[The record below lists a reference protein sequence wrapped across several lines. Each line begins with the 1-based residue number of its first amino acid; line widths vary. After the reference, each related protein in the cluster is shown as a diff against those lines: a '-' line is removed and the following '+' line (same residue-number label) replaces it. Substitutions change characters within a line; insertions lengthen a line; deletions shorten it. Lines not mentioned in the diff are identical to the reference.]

1 MTAKVE
7 LVYDRDCPNAD
18 GARGVLRVAL
28 NAAGLEPQWIE
39 WDRGEATS
47 PAYTTHYGS
56 PTILVNGEDVSGEGG
71 ESDAN
76 SCRVYKAPD
85 GTLQGVPSVE
95 SVLAALRRAEVG

>member
-1 MTAKVE
+1 MTATVE

-18 GARGVLRVAL
+18 GAREVLRIAL

-47 PAYTTHYGS
+47 PSYTMHYGS

-71 ESDAN
+71 S
-76 SCRVYKAPD
+76 PML
-85 GTLQGVPSVE
+85 T
-95 SVLAALRRAEVG
+95 RAESTRHRTEHSRACRRSSR